1 MNGKSCLTN
10 LASFY
15 TKGIHLVDESKA
27 ASVVYLDF
35 FQAFDTVPYNILMQK
50 LTAHVLDGHMLCW
63 VKHWLD
69 VQA

>member
-1 MNGKSCLTN
+1 MNGKSCLIN

-15 TKGIHLVDESKA
+15 TKGIHLVDESKT

-50 LTAHVLDGHMLCW
+50 LAAHSLDGHMLCW
-63 VKHWLD
+63 VKH
-69 VQA
+69 

>member
-15 TKGIHLVDESKA
+15 AKGIHLVDEGKA
-27 ASVVYLDF
+27 VNVLYLDF
-35 FQAFDTVPYNILMQK
+35 FQAFDTVPYNILVQK
-50 LTAHVLDGHMLCW
+50 LAAHSLDVHMLCW